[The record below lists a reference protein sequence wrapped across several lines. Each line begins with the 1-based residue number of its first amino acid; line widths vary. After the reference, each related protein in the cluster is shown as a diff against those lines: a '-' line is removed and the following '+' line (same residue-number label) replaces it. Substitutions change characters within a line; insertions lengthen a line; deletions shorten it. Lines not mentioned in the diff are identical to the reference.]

1 MHHKSRNDSAS
12 ILRFYECV
20 TILSRVEFSFEQQV
34 ALHASGT
41 AVLCLFPNPYTL
53 EPKTI
58 MHNMCKNCV
67 HSTLLSSHKRIL
79 SRGEINLSALLHQHL
94 SVQLKTRL
102 ERHLLLKSKL
112 RLDSRENHD
121 NLRFDPS
128 QPYYLNQHN

>member
-58 MHNMCKNCV
+58 MHNMCRNCV
-67 HSTLLSSHKRIL
+67 HSELRVHY
-79 SRGEINLSALLHQHL
+79 SRVINA
-94 SVQLKTRL
+94 
-102 ERHLLLKSKL
+102 
-112 RLDSRENHD
+112 
-121 NLRFDPS
+121 F
-128 QPYYLNQHN
+128 